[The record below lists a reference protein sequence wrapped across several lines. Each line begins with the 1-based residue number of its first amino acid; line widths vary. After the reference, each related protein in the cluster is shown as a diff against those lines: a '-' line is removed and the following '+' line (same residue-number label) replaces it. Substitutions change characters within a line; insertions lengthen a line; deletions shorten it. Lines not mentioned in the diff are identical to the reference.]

1 MTIIRTM
8 IILMIERFSYDLEM
22 KTREQNRKNKRNGNR
37 AIWLVCRTDTN
48 ASGFWLVKRTLGWKN
63 SSCRERS
70 RNQSILHFDVMLQHH
85 WPIEQCLPHTRV
97 FFGGKTKSPR
107 FDLFIHWLIKQIM
120 DIYRNQFSRSYE
132 NRSNNMKLWIYAENR
147 GVKNYMKEDHRSN
160 RRNFCS
166 CKKES
171 LKKSTGFEPL
181 TSAILVQHSY
191 QLRGD
196 EEVMNIWKSYKIMIH
211 IIIIHSK
218 CFAVS
223 GWLQLPG

>member
-22 KTREQNRKNKRNGNR
+22 KTREQNRKNKRTEIERFDWFIERIQTRVAFG
-37 AIWLVCRTDTN
+37 WL
-48 ASGFWLVKRTLGWKN
+48 S
-63 SSCRERS
+63 ERS
-70 RNQSILHFDVMLQHH
+70 GEKTSRPRTRNQSILRPDVIMQHD
-85 WPIEQCLPHTRV
+85 WPIEQCPLHIRV

>member
-1 MTIIRTM
+1 MTLKWKRANKTEKTNETE
-8 IILMIERFSYDLEM
+8 IEQYDWFVERLQTLVAFDWLSERLGE
-22 KTREQNRKNKRNGNR
+22 KTPHAEN
-37 AIWLVCRTDTN
+37 
-48 ASGFWLVKRTLGWKN
+48 
-63 SSCRERS
+63 
-70 RNQSILHFDVMLQHH
+70 VMLQHH

-132 NRSNNMKLWIYAENR
+132 NRSDNMKLWIYAENR

-171 LKKSTGFEPL
+171 LKKIQACTGFEPL
-181 TSAILVQHSY
+181 TSAILVQRSY

-196 EEVMNIWKSYKIMIH
+196 EEVMNIWKLYKRMIH

-223 GWLQLPG
+223 GWLQPPG